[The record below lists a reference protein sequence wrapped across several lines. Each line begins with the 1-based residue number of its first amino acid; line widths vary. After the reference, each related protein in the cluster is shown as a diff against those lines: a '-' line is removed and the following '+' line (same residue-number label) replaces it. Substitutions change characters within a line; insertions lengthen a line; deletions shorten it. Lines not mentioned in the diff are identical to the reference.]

1 MAKKKRENILDTSW
15 FRIILMVIGAVLTTA
30 VLAFSVLSFIKAKNN
45 QLEEAPKYMVWV
57 FIFLGLSRF
66 VTYLKDRKA
75 TSLIRALVLLVIN
88 VGLGVMV
95 IFAKYNPYIFS
106 LSAGIFALSIIL
118 SRIFKLIE
126 KHSVRDIVFNAMVIV
141 FAIALAIGFFQ
152 KVSDDV
158 IGSVILLECLFIAVC
173 TFAEASLLSLSQLKL
188 DVFAKIIFKTY
199 ALEILFGLLALIAA
213 FSIILMFEEPTMTY
227 YPNALWYCFTVVT
240 TIGFGDFYATT
251 LIGRL
256 VTVVL
261 GIYGIVVVA
270 VFTSIIVNFYNE
282 TSGKKDAKELREI
295 GQEHKK

>member
-1 MAKKKRENILDTSW
+1 
-15 FRIILMVIGAVLTTA
+15 MVIGAVLTTA

>member
-1 MAKKKRENILDTSW
+1 
-15 FRIILMVIGAVLTTA
+15 MVIGAVLTTT
-30 VLAFSVLSFIKAKNN
+30 VLVFSVLSFIKAKNN

-126 KHSVRDIVFNAMVIV
+126 KHSIRDIVFNAMVIV

-173 TFAEASLLSLSQLKL
+173 TFVEASLLSLSQLKL
-188 DVFAKIIFKTY
+188 DVFVKIIFKTY

-213 FSIILMFEEPTMTY
+213 FSIILMFEEPTMSY
-227 YPNALWYCFTVVT
+227 YPDALWYCFTVVT
-240 TIGFGDFYATT
+240 TIGFGDFSATT

-282 TSGKKDAKELREI
+282 TTGKKDAKELHEI
-295 GQEHKK
+295 GKEHKK